1 MGCSLSRSSSN
12 FTEFANVRTALCS
25 LIDEISQRPAAETLA
40 VVHEGTSGLSVK
52 DILAELHST
61 ITDDRFRVAVL
72 GEFSCGKSSL
82 LNVLLDRIDLE
93 GKRTDGF
100 LPTAISP
107 TTPVLTSLVQS
118 EEPYVR
124 LTMDDASTVEA
135 DLDELKAYL
144 CTPELRAKWS
154 WQSEDEKKNELCN
167 HISEVQIGL
176 DSPLLQHGVELLDTP
191 GLGSIYARHGE
202 ITKRCVAGVDA
213 ALFLVATDPPMGER
227 EMTFLQYIS
236 GYTDRLMFV
245 QTKSDLKE
253 EEENGEPISSVRLRN
268 YRSRISE
275 VLGDGSH
282 EILPVSAVLAARAAR
297 TNDDSLNLDSGFPKL
312 KCALEQLLVTVRGA
326 ERTAV
331 WTRRISLMVEIMSAN
346 LRSELL
352 QVRSHLESIE
362 MTVTS
367 EGEYLQ
373 WEAAVP
379 LFQGHMRD
387 LRTRARGQIN
397 DAQSRA
403 LRAVKV
409 EVMPFLTGASA
420 EALATNPDKRLKLE
434 RQLVEAV
441 QRQTTQ
447 VLDPLVTDVCS
458 DAQLAASQTLG
469 EAIPKSFQV
478 LQGSVDLGL
487 LIENGK
493 INLSLSELVT
503 TTSETRT
510 RRPEGFWESVQGFFG
525 KKFEERVTKHRLNKE
540 YFDALV
546 ESAVQASIQD
556 VTVKLDTHLKEVSTA
571 IVEEMKRLERA
582 ARDRDS
588 RAEKIRVQSLEEV
601 GSRASAISAEL
612 AELDLV
618 RAKLEAIVQ

>member
-12 FTEFANVRTALCS
+12 FAEFANVRKVLCS
-25 LIDEISQRPAAETLA
+25 LIDELSQRPSADTLA

-52 DILAELHST
+52 DILGELHST
-61 ITDDRFRVAVL
+61 IANDRFRVAVL

-82 LNVLLDRIDLE
+82 LNVLLDRIDLD

-118 EEPYVR
+118 AEPYVR
-124 LTMDDASTVEA
+124 LTMDDTSTVEA
-135 DLDELKAYL
+135 ELDELKAYL
-144 CTPELRAKWS
+144 CTPELRTRWS

-167 HISEVQIGL
+167 HIREVQIGL

-268 YRSRISE
+268 HRSRISE

-282 EILPVSAVLAARAAR
+282 EILPVSAVLAARAIR
-297 TNDDSLNLDSGFPKL
+297 TNDAALNLESGFPKL
-312 KCALEQLLVTVRGA
+312 KSALEELLVTIRGA

-346 LRSELL
+346 LKTEQL
-352 QVRSHLESIE
+352 QVKSHLESLE
-362 MTVTS
+362 MTITS

-379 LFQGHMRD
+379 LFRGHMRE
-387 LRTRARGQIN
+387 LRSRARGQIS
-397 DAQSRA
+397 DAHGRA
-403 LRAVKV
+403 FQAVKV
-409 EVMPFLTGASA
+409 EAMPLLTGASA
-420 EALATNPDKRLKLE
+420 EALARNPDKRLKLE

-441 QRQTTQ
+441 QRQTAQ
-447 VLDPLVTDVCS
+447 VLDPLVTDVCA

-469 EAIPKSFQV
+469 ESLPKSFQE

-487 LIENGK
+487 LIDNGK

-503 TTSETRT
+503 TSSETRT

-525 KKFEERVTKHRLNKE
+525 KKFEETVTRHRLNKD

-546 ESAVQASIQD
+546 ESTVQASIQD
-556 VTVKLDTHLKEVSTA
+556 VTLKLETHLKEVEAS
-571 IVEEMKRLERA
+571 IIDEMRRLERA
-582 ARDRDS
+582 ARDRDL
-588 RAEKIRVQSLEEV
+588 RADKIRDQSLEEV
-601 GSRASAISAEL
+601 GSRASAISSEL
-612 AELDLV
+612 TELDMV
-618 RAKLEAIVQ
+618 KAKLGAIAQ